1 MDARGRRWVARAA
14 AIASGLGLVL
24 LGGTYLSERWRGE
37 GHLFVVAPAGAA
49 VTVRLD
55 EGEPR
60 RVPAG
65 ERLARPMSQGTH
77 VVRVER
83 EDGARVDRL
92 VRVDRGGQRWV
103 VPAGDDQCF
112 LELDVSESAYGAGG
126 APTLLRRRGAT
137 PFQISGAARLARSEL
152 PARRAD
158 GEAVLLL
165 HAVACDDLAQGDD
178 ALLARVPR

>member
-55 EGEPR
+55 EREPR

-65 ERLARPMSQGTH
+65 ERLACPMSQGTH

-83 EDGARVDRL
+83 EDGTRVDRL

-137 PFQISGAARLARSEL
+137 PSRSA
-152 PARRAD
+152 ARRASRGASCPR
-158 GEAVLLL
+158 GEPTARR
-165 HAVACDDLAQGDD
+165 CCSSTRWLATTSRS
-178 ALLARVPR
+178 ATTL